1 MEQLQKVDN
10 SLFDGES
17 YKVVFEPAK
26 IDFPS
31 YEKMVDKIDQI
42 TKEYSNWEVK
52 PEILKESKNLRA
64 ELNKLRKNINQRKI
78 DISKQ
83 ADAPIK
89 EFQFQIKV
97 LLDKIDAT
105 SSQIDKGIKE
115 IEAKEKQD
123 RHNQRFKIVEKL
135 ANAAGVNPEHIVYD
149 PKWDLKSVSTEYI
162 EREISKQIDVLIA
175 RENDFRDAIKVV
187 ELQANQLALPADH
200 WIELLHQQ
208 LALSDVLNQMA
219 DYKKEVSEL
228 AKKQA
233 ETKKKEAAELKKQ
246 GKYIIDP
253 KTGEVKDKLKSFSIE
268 FYDVNSYQLDQLK
281 KFIIAMGIKAGNA
294 KSIKR

>member
-1 MEQLQKVDN
+1 MELQKVNGN

-17 YKVVFEPAK
+17 YQVIFEPAK
-26 IDFPS
+26 INFQG
-31 YEKMVDKIDQI
+31 YQQMLDKVDQI
-42 TKEYSNWEVK
+42 TNEYSNWEVK

-64 ELNKLRKNINQRKI
+64 ELNNLRKNINQRKI

-83 ADAPIK
+83 ADTPIK
-89 EFQFQIKV
+89 EFKDKIKV

-200 WIELLHQQ
+200 WIELLHQ

-233 ETKKKEAAELKKQ
+233 ETKKKEAAEIKKQ

-253 KTGEVKDKLKSFSIE
+253 STGEIKERLKSFSME
-268 FYDVNSYQLDQLK
+268 FYEVNSYQMDQLA
-281 KFIIAMGIKAGNA
+281 KFLRAMGIKVGNA
-294 KSIKR
+294 KSLKR

>member
-1 MEQLQKVDN
+1 MELQKVDN

-52 PEILKESKNLRA
+52 PEVLKESKNLRA

-149 PKWDLKSVSTEYI
+149 PKWDLKSVSVEYI
-162 EREISKQIDVLIA
+162 TQEVNKQIDVLIA
-175 RENDFRDAIKVV
+175 RENDFREAVKAV

-200 WIELLHQQ
+200 WVELLHQ
-208 LALSDVLNQMA
+208 LGVSDVLNQMA
-219 DYKKEVSEL
+219 DYKKEESDL

-233 ETKKKEAAELKKQ
+233 ETKKAEAAKLVKKENHL
-246 GKYIIDP
+246 INP
-253 KTGEVKDKLKSFSIE
+253 ETGEIIKVTSFSME
-268 FYDVNSYQLDQLK
+268 FYDVNFDQATQLTDFLK
-281 KFIIAMGIKAGNA
+281 KNGIKFG
-294 KSIKR
+294 KIKTIKR